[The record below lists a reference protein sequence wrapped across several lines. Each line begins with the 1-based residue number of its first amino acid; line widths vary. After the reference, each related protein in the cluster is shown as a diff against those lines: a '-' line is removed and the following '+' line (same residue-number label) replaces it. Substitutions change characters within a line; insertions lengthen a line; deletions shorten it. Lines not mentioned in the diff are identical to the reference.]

1 MNNFIISI
9 LFLSIGLSVGANS
22 PNGDKKYN
30 LNIFQQIDLENV
42 WFQAGN
48 VAGLKQMPSF
58 FPSEIKLNYNQSK
71 GNFHSIFNGES
82 NQSYNFSSRSFQRIR
97 NTIFYG
103 SFNYSKSFERNLN
116 YSNTNE
122 PAINY
127 PYLLADTIGNDTYDR
142 EFFCIKG
149 SIASV
154 LSGNFDWGL
163 DVDYQVGI
171 ASQNRDPRPENKVM
185 RGKISPGIIYKH
197 KYFKFGANLFYDY
210 YNEDIDVSV
219 VQEGIQYTLFQLH
232 GPGTF
237 IYHSSSSF
245 YRLYQQNQF
254 GGGFQVQFRKNK
266 ASDILFSG
274 YQYFKQTVDDGRG
287 GDMATWAVVKNDS
300 KMEGINW
307 NVGNIIS
314 IDMGEKLHLLSAQVR
329 ITKKLGTEFIQRLE
343 NIGVTNL
350 ESWIT
355 YAKERK
361 YNSLNINAKLKY
373 QLMTKDENNQMKSL
387 FQVGLNY
394 YSFQEEYHIP
404 NQQMDHSTLVFES
417 SFQKLFSLRNSK
429 ISAEIKL
436 SYRNKVDSKVYLE
449 TTNNLIDKI
458 YLPEFNF
465 MTKAYISPGFV
476 IGYQFPV
483 KKLSGN
489 YFINADFNWFH
500 SVNNLNRGNL
510 SFSTGF
516 IF

>member
-1 MNNFIISI
+1 M
-9 LFLSIGLSVGANS
+9 SIGLSVGANS

-48 VAGLKQMPSF
+48 VAGIKQMPSF
-58 FPSEIKLNYNQSK
+58 FPSEIKFNFNQSK
-71 GNFHSIFNGES
+71 GNFHSIFSGET

-97 NTIFYG
+97 NTILYG

-127 PYLLADTIGNDTYDR
+127 PYLLADTIGNDTYER

-149 SIASV
+149 SVASA
-154 LSGNFDWGL
+154 LSSNFDWGL
-163 DVDYQVGI
+163 DVDYQVGM

-185 RGKISPGIIYKH
+185 QCKISPGILYKQEC
-197 KYFKFGANLFYDY
+197 FKLGAHLFYGY
-210 YNEDIDVSV
+210 YNEDINVSV

-232 GPGTF
+232 GPGAF
-237 IYHSSSSF
+237 VYHSSSSF

-254 GGGFQVQFRKNK
+254 GGGFQVQFKKNNV
-266 ASDILFSG
+266 SDILFSG

-287 GDMATWAVVKNDS
+287 GDMATWAMVKNDS
-300 KMEGINW
+300 KMDGINW

-314 IDMGEKLHLLSAQVR
+314 INLGEKLHLLSAQVCV
-329 ITKKLGTEFIQRLE
+329 TKKLGTEFVQRLE
-343 NIGVTNL
+343 NIGATDL
-350 ESWIT
+350 ERWIT
-355 YAKERK
+355 YAKEQK
-361 YNSLNINAKLKY
+361 YNSLKTNAEIKY
-373 QLMTKDENNQMKSL
+373 QLMVKDENYQMKSL

-404 NQQMDHSTLVFES
+404 NQQMDHSTLSFES
-417 SFQKLFSLRNSK
+417 SFLKLFPLKNSK

-436 SYRNKVDSKVYLE
+436 NYRNKIDSNVCLE
-449 TTNNLIDKI
+449 TTNYLIDKI

-465 MTKAYISPGFV
+465 LTKAYISPGFA
-476 IGYQFPV
+476 IGYQFPM
-483 KKLSGN
+483 KRILSN

-500 SVNNLNRGNL
+500 STNNLNRTNL
-510 SFSTGF
+510 SFSTGL